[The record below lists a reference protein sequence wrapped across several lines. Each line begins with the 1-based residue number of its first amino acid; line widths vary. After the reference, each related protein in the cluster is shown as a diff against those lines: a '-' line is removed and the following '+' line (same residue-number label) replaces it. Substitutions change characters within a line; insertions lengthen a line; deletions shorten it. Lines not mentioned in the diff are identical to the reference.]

1 VKLWGGELAVCASL
15 DHRQEFHWVKSN
27 PWAAAAEKLPILEQ
41 HGSDRGAILDCFGQD
56 GFQIYG
62 HNQLAPGTNWASPFV
77 LV

>member
-1 VKLWGGELAVCASL
+1 L

-27 PWAAAAEKLPILEQ
+27 PWAAAAKKLPIFEQ

-62 HNQLAPGTNWASPFV
+62 HNQLAPGSKRGSPFV